1 MKRKIE
7 FLGIDIGGAHI
18 KIVGLDKQKKIILV
32 KYIKFYFWKNKAK
45 LFKFFDFINSIST
58 PHTKIGITL
67 TAELCDIFETRI
79 DGFKKIYNECKRLK
93 NKFFFY
99 TSSKEVFT
107 VKSNTK
113 KIISMNWHA
122 TGKFISKNL
131 SNAVIVDFG
140 STTTDIICIK
150 NKIIKNLS
158 FDDFSRLKNNELI
171 YTGLTRTPIFGIMNE
186 LSLNG
191 INYPVIPEFFSS
203 MSDVYRINKSLD
215 KILDIDDT
223 ADNTEKNLNQ
233 SFIRVAR
240 NFGFDFDKSN
250 KELLKKISRKLINCQ
265 MNKIAVSL
273 DKLIIK
279 FNMSKKVPIVLCGIG
294 NKVLRNFLKSK
305 NILEFEKF
313 THSYKKNLKTIATHH
328 APAYSVAFLL
338 SSLK

>member
-1 MKRKIE
+1 
-7 FLGIDIGGAHI
+7 
-18 KIVGLDKQKKIILV
+18 
-32 KYIKFYFWKNKAK
+32 
-45 LFKFFDFINSIST
+45 
-58 PHTKIGITL
+58 
-67 TAELCDIFETRI
+67 
-79 DGFKKIYNECKRLK
+79 
-93 NKFFFY
+93 
-99 TSSKEVFT
+99 
-107 VKSNTK
+107 
-113 KIISMNWHA
+113 MNWHA
-122 TGKFISKNL
+122 TGKFISRNL
-131 SNAVIVDFG
+131 NDAIVVDFG

-150 NKIIKNLS
+150 NKIIKNLG

-171 YTGLTRTPIFGIMNE
+171 YTGLTRTPIFGVMNE
-186 LSLNG
+186 LILNG
-191 INYPVIPEFFSS
+191 INYPLIPEFFSS

-215 KILDIDDT
+215 KVLDIDDT

-240 NFGFDFDKSN
+240 NFGFDFNKSN
-250 KELLKKISRKLINCQ
+250 KELLKKISRKLINFQ
-265 MNKIAVSL
+265 MKKIAISL

-313 THSYKKNLKTIATHH
+313 THSYKKNLKTKAAHH

>member
-1 MKRKIE
+1 MEKKIE

-18 KIVGLDKQKKIILV
+18 KLVGLDKETKIILV
-32 KYIKFYFWKNKAK
+32 KYIKFYFWKKKEK
-45 LFKFFDFINSIST
+45 LSKVFDFINSISS
-58 PHTKIGITL
+58 PNTKIGITL
-67 TAELCDIFETRI
+67 TAELCDIFETRL
-79 DGFKKIYNECKRLK
+79 DGFKKIYSECKRLK

-122 TGKFISKNL
+122 TGKFISRNL
-131 SNAVIVDFG
+131 NDAIVVDFG

-150 NKIIKNLS
+150 NKIIKNLG

-171 YTGLTRTPIFGIMNE
+171 YTGLTRTPIFGVMNE
-186 LSLNG
+186 LILNG
-191 INYPVIPEFFSS
+191 INYPLIPEFFSS

-215 KILDIDDT
+215 KVLDIDDT

-240 NFGFDFDKSN
+240 NFGFDFNKSN
-250 KELLKKISRKLINCQ
+250 KELLKKISRKLINFQ
-265 MNKIAVSL
+265 MKKIAISL
-273 DKLIIK
+273 DKLMIK

-294 NKVLRNFLKSK
+294 NEVLRNFLKSK

-313 THSYKKNLKTIATHH
+313 THSYKKNLKTKAAHH

>member
-1 MKRKIE
+1 MERKIE

-18 KIVGLDKQKKIILV
+18 KIVGLDKEKKIILV
-32 KYIKFYFWKNKAK
+32 KYMKFYFWKKKEK
-45 LFKFFDFINSIST
+45 LFKFFDFVNSISSS
-58 PHTKIGITL
+58 HTKIGITL

-79 DGFKKIYNECKRLK
+79 DGFKKIYEECRRLK

-131 SNAVIVDFG
+131 NDAIIIDFG

-150 NKIIKNLS
+150 NKVIKNLG

-171 YTGLTRTPIFGIMNE
+171 YTGLTRTPIFGITNE
-186 LSLNG
+186 LILDG

-215 KILDIDDT
+215 KVLDIDDT
-223 ADNTEKNLNQ
+223 ADNTEKNLSK

-240 NFGFDFDKSN
+240 NFGFDFKKSD
-250 KELLKKISRKLINCQ
+250 KELLKKISRKLINFQ
-265 MNKIAVSL
+265 MKKISVSL

-279 FNMSKKVPIVLCGIG
+279 FNMSEKVPIVICGIG
-294 NKVLRNFLKSK
+294 KEVLRNFLKSK
-305 NILEFEKF
+305 NIFEFEKF
-313 THSYKKNLKTIATHH
+313 TNSCKKNLKIKATHH